1 MENYNKLLKQKQE
14 ELKRL
19 IEQNN
24 YLRQQLSQSDQQ
36 IIELNGQIKL
46 LQELLN
52 K

>member
-1 MENYNKLLKQKQE
+1 MDFQKLLKQKQE

-19 IEQNN
+19 VEQNN